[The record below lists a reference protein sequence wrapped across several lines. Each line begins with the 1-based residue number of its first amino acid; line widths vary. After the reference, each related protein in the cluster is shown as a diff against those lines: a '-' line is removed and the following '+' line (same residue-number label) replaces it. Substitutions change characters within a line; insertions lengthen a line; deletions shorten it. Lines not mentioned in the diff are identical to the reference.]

1 MRWLGVS
8 RSLGG
13 AWQRFRGDAQALEQ
27 KGQAVE
33 QLLEWRGIRAA
44 NARQLDTRRKYRE
57 DDLLC

>member
-1 MRWLGVS
+1 MCPEALAVLGNDSEGMRRPWS
-8 RSLGG
+8 K
-13 AWQRFRGDAQALEQ
+13 

-33 QLLEWRGIRAA
+33 QLLEWRGTRAA